1 MEHSQLRYLK
11 MESGFLLFDKCSNSD
26 RQYRRMFSSPRWLIK
41 PTFLMACRLRTNWRG
56 ANRASN
62 KLASPRLGSHN
73 FSKLNAM

>member
-1 MEHSQLRYLK
+1 VADQTNLPDGLSIA
-11 MESGFLLFDKCSNSD
+11 D
-26 RQYRRMFSSPRWLIK
+26 
-41 PTFLMACRLRTNWRG
+41 NWRG